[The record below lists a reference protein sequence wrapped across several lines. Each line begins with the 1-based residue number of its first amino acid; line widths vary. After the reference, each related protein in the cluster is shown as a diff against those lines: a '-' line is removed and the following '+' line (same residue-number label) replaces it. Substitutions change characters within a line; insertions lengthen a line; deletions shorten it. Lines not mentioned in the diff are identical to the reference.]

1 MTGRTGQKMGGC
13 WQGKRPARIAS
24 QRLPYLGRLRKV
36 RGDGGALP
44 VPSAK
49 NRHEVQQSC
58 PCPGHSGSLR
68 QRPESASS
76 ATRAA
81 LSFSETGPD
90 CECEAFSLSVS
101 GVFTEVI
108 RFLPGRV
115 GVSRLRM
122 TLATTGSKRAGKP
135 RSQQVRLNLR
145 KRDGG
150 PFPEPRTFILPGLK
164 CD

>member
-58 PCPGHSGSLR
+58 PCPGPFRITEAAARKRFKCYPRGALFFGD
-68 QRPESASS
+68 
-76 ATRAA
+76 RA
-81 LSFSETGPD
+81 
-90 CECEAFSLSVS
+90 
-101 GVFTEVI
+101 
-108 RFLPGRV
+108 
-115 GVSRLRM
+115 RLRM
-122 TLATTGSKRAGKP
+122 
-135 RSQQVRLNLR
+135 RSIQLERERRLY
-145 KRDGG
+145 
-150 PFPEPRTFILPGLK
+150 
-164 CD
+164 